1 MADKKNKQ
9 TLSPEEQKTAAG
21 YYELKSEAVKDLV
34 EANEENSP
42 KVSKEEL
49 KKYKSGPKFELSHGL
64 KIILMKAW
72 FYGAVCFFILWGLG
86 IYITDLYDMLFVVG
100 IVMGMV
106 TDLLINS
113 ILRYFAQTEGANDDW
128 MMFPSR
134 SLVSFFANIFYC
146 FLILYFVYSLYNM
159 INAAIITV
167 FGLTDQL
174 PLGVGPILFG
184 LFSMGFDQM
193 FIAIKHLMIRIVD
206 DATAS
211 VKGGEGKKT
220 K

>member
-9 TLSPEEQKTAAG
+9 TLPPEEQKTAAG

-206 DATAS
+206 DAMAS

>member
-1 MADKKNKQ
+1 M
-9 TLSPEEQKTAAG
+9 
-21 YYELKSEAVKDLV
+21 

-113 ILRYFAQTEGANDDW
+113 ILRYFAQTEGANDNW

-206 DATAS
+206 DAMAS